1 MVLVQSCIDNIGSWR
16 KLLLSLTLVFP
27 LGFGGKKHRQTAAM
41 DRKGVG
47 AWKIQSCCC
56 PWQKAE
62 GCGPNDFLVGREL
75 PLLWLPPTVALRSF
89 QRCPSSGKSLGAC
102 EGQRGKIRTRL
113 LGGGAREERGGGS
126 FKTTRIQWWR
136 REKKLPHTSLLIS
149 KYSKGLWVCTIASQM
164 CFKVYNWPDS

>member
-113 LGGGAREERGGGS
+113 FGGGGVSRPQGYNDRGGRRNS
-126 FKTTRIQWWR
+126 PTPAFWFLNIPKAFEFVQLHLKCVLKFTTDPIR
-136 REKKLPHTSLLIS
+136 RKR
-149 KYSKGLWVCTIASQM
+149 
-164 CFKVYNWPDS
+164 